1 MSTPGDEHAG
11 ADTGDH
17 AKKRG
22 HEDTWDSTCWVAGG
36 GARALRGHQGRAVGD
51 SRRHM
56 RSAMHTSALSLR
68 SGAAQSSGEIVRI
81 EERCNEVSKWR
92 FEIP

>member
-1 MSTPGDEHAG
+1 
-11 ADTGDH
+11 
-17 AKKRG
+17 
-22 HEDTWDSTCWVAGG
+22 
-36 GARALRGHQGRAVGD
+36 
-51 SRRHM
+51 M

>member
-1 MSTPGDEHAG
+1 MSTQGTSTPGRTQAN
-11 ADTGDH
+11 H

-22 HEDTWDSTCWVAGG
+22 YEDTWDSTCWVAGG

-56 RSAMHTSALSLR
+56 RSAMHTSAPSLR

-81 EERCNEVSKWR
+81 EERCNVSKWR